1 MWESIAAWLTAQ
13 WDRITPVEII
23 DVYSGGGV
31 LRWGKYHRTI
41 GPGFHWKWPLAERV
55 VEVLTCQTTQ
65 RVPPQSL
72 TTKDGVNVVISCIVR
87 YEITDVEKFV
97 SLIWDQVDVLVDTT
111 MAAVRKA
118 TAQMVWKDI
127 LDAPPEDA
135 VLELVRKGVNRFG
148 FKIHAVTFADLAKVN
163 SIRLIQPYAKDLA
176 N

>member
-1 MWESIAAWLTAQ
+1 MWESIASWLTAQ
-13 WDRITPVEII
+13 WDRLAPGEIV

-31 LRWGKYHRTI
+31 LRWGKYNRTLE
-41 GPGFHWKWPLAERV
+41 PGFHWKWPLAERV
-55 VEVLTCQTTQ
+55 VDVLTCQTTQ

-72 TTKDGVNVVISCIVR
+72 TTKDGVNIVISCIVR
-87 YEITDVEKFV
+87 YEISDVEKFV

-118 TAQMVWKDI
+118 TADKEWKTI

-148 FKIHAVTFADLAKVN
+148 FKVYAVTFADLAKVN
-163 SIRLIQPYAKDLA
+163 SIRLIQPHAANLA